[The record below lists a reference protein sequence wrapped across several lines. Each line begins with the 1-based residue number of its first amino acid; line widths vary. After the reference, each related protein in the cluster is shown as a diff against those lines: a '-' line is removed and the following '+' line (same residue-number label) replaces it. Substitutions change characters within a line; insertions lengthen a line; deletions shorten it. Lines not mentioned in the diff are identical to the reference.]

1 MEKQLTLHET
11 TSLMITLRRNGYF
24 RWSRKS
30 IGMLTVEYI
39 SNPVHGEPEIMFFA
53 IKEESDEFVLL
64 ASDGLWDVMISQ
76 VVVGFVKNKMDPPT
90 PPNYNSKV
98 VSRMRRKNMSRYVA
112 NEALRRGTLD
122 NVCVVL
128 LWLNDVEDL
137 KEATTSDGEKQ

>member
-1 MEKQLTLHET
+1 
-11 TSLMITLRRNGYF
+11 
-24 RWSRKS
+24 
-30 IGMLTVEYI
+30 
-39 SNPVHGEPEIMFFA
+39 MFFA

-137 KEATTSDGEKQ
+137 KEAASSDGENNDSIPQAGNIVCV